1 MKLIFTLYL
10 KEVVKKYFSSTELDF
25 KQAILTKILE
35 GYFMAEIAQIT
46 LDGPAASGKSS
57 AAKGLAKE
65 LNAYFVNTGD
75 MYRALTS
82 VVLEKG
88 IDPETQIE
96 ELEKI
101 LPEQDIRYV
110 SGDGLE
116 LLLQINGQ
124 LAQASQVRS
133 PEVAAK
139 VSLVAKVPAVRKWLV
154 TRQREAAEL
163 GLIVMEGRDIGT
175 VVFPQAKFKFYVS
188 ASPMVRAQ
196 RRLAQEGEV
205 SEGATVEKVAEE
217 IAKRDEM
224 DMNRAVSPLKPADDA
239 VMVDTSDLSLEEV
252 IEMMAKVV
260 REGLDKA

>member
-1 MKLIFTLYL
+1 
-10 KEVVKKYFSSTELDF
+10 
-25 KQAILTKILE
+25 
-35 GYFMAEIAQIT
+35 MAEIAQIT

-82 VVLEKG
+82 VVIAKG
-88 IDPETQIE
+88 IDPETQANAVE
-96 ELEKI
+96 AI

-110 SGDGLE
+110 SGEGLD
-116 LLLQINGQ
+116 LLLHINGE
-124 LAQASQVRS
+124 LAEASQVRS

-139 VSLVAKVPAVRKWLV
+139 VSLVAKIPAVRKWLV
-154 TRQREAAEL
+154 KRQREAAEL

-175 VVFPQAKFKFYVS
+175 VVFPEAKFKFYVS

-205 SEGATVEKVAEE
+205 SEGATVEKVAAE

-224 DMNRAVSPLKPADDA
+224 DMNRAVSPLKPAEDA
-239 VMVDTSDLSLEEV
+239 VMVDTSDLSLEAV
-252 IEMMAKVV
+252 IAMMAERVKKGLA
-260 REGLDKA
+260 EG

>member
-1 MKLIFTLYL
+1 
-10 KEVVKKYFSSTELDF
+10 
-25 KQAILTKILE
+25 
-35 GYFMAEIAQIT
+35 MAEIAQIT

-82 VVLEKG
+82 VVIAKG
-88 IDPETQIE
+88 IDPETQADAVE
-96 ELEKI
+96 AI

-110 SGDGLE
+110 SGEGLD
-116 LLLQINGQ
+116 LLLHINGE
-124 LAQASQVRS
+124 LAEASQVRS

-139 VSLVAKVPAVRKWLV
+139 VSLVAKIPAVRQWLV
-154 TRQREAAEL
+154 KRQREAAEL

-175 VVFPQAKFKFYVS
+175 VVFPEAKFKFYVS

-205 SEGATVEKVAEE
+205 SEGATVEKVAAE

-224 DMNRAVSPLKPADDA
+224 DMNRAVSPLKPAEDA
-239 VMVDTSDLSLEEV
+239 VMVDTSDLSLEAV
-252 IEMMAKVV
+252 IAMMAERVKKGLA
-260 REGLDKA
+260 EG

>member
-1 MKLIFTLYL
+1 
-10 KEVVKKYFSSTELDF
+10 
-25 KQAILTKILE
+25 
-35 GYFMAEIAQIT
+35 MAEIAQIT

-82 VVLEKG
+82 VVIAKG
-88 IDPETQIE
+88 IDPETQADAVE
-96 ELEKI
+96 AI

-110 SGDGLE
+110 SGEGLD
-116 LLLQINGQ
+116 LLLHINGE
-124 LAQASQVRS
+124 LAEASQVRS

-139 VSLVAKVPAVRKWLV
+139 VSLVAKIPAVRKWLV
-154 TRQREAAEL
+154 KRQREAAEL

-175 VVFPQAKFKFYVS
+175 VVFPEAKFKFYVS

-205 SEGATVEKVAEE
+205 SEGATVEKVAAE

-224 DMNRAVSPLKPADDA
+224 DMNRAVSPLKPAEDA
-239 VMVDTSDLSLEEV
+239 VMVDTSDLSLEAV
-252 IEMMAKVV
+252 IAMMAERVKKGLA
-260 REGLDKA
+260 EG